1 MSVTDMRYTRTA
13 VILHWLIGLGLIAML
28 FFGWWMSDLAKEG
41 PKSAAF
47 DLFNWGLYTVQL
59 AEPVT
64 TRTFYFNLHKSIGF
78 TILLLVAFRIFW
90 RILHHPPALLPT
102 LKQWERKLA
111 AATHHLLYMHMV
123 LVPVSGL
130 IMTLYSKYGLKWFGI
145 SVLPGLDNKN
155 IREIF
160 LELHEWFGIV
170 LAIIIVIHVAG
181 ALKHKFIDKD
191 ATMSRMSLQ

>member
-28 FFGWWMSDLAKEG
+28 FFGWWMSDLPKEG

-78 TILLLVAFRIFW
+78 TILLPTGTAPHVKTVGEKARRGHPSSVVHAHGTGTRKRPDHDLV
-90 RILHHPPALLPT
+90 
-102 LKQWERKLA
+102 
-111 AATHHLLYMHMV
+111 
-123 LVPVSGL
+123 
-130 IMTLYSKYGLKWFGI
+130 
-145 SVLPGLDNKN
+145 
-155 IREIF
+155 
-160 LELHEWFGIV
+160 
-170 LAIIIVIHVAG
+170 
-181 ALKHKFIDKD
+181 
-191 ATMSRMSLQ
+191 